1 MFLRIDCMTLDQ
13 IGKLEELLPPEAMP
27 LPMIE
32 GLYAGLLGGPKIPP
46 MAKVFE
52 VTLGALSLNN
62 EAQAN
67 DIFAALIDWWNGISA
82 ALLPVRDGT
91 WRGGELPL
99 LGQRIGTGVH
109 SALDQ
114 EGKQDERLMLAQWV
128 HGFGLAM
135 QYAPTEWSKLAFET
149 DLLTPLMCVRASNWF
164 EGDETAAEADGHLE
178 FLTDKQ
184 IDLIADYLPELVIEA
199 THQFIPTARS
209 PMTDRSHRSQSDK
222 NRAKRDRKRHR

>member
-1 MFLRIDCMTLDQ
+1 MT
-13 IGKLEELLPPEAMP
+13 
-27 LPMIE
+27 
-32 GLYAGLLGGPKIPP
+32 
-46 MAKVFE
+46 KVFE
-52 VTLGALSLNN
+52 VTLGVLSFPN
-62 EAQAN
+62 EARAN

-82 ALLPVRDGT
+82 ALLPVREGT
-91 WRGGELPL
+91 WRGGELPFQ
-99 LGQRIGTGVH
+99 GQRIGTGVH

-114 EGKQDERLMLAQWV
+114 EAKRGERLMLAQWV

-135 QYAPTEWSKLAFET
+135 QYAPEHWSTLAFET

-164 EGDETAAEADGHLE
+164 EGDETADAARGQLE

-199 THQFIPTARS
+199 TYQFIPKVRS
-209 PMTDRSHRSQSDK
+209 PVTGPSHRSQSDK